1 MSRLEFRCRHRYA
14 SGFTLDVD
22 FATDAPITAL
32 CGPSGSGKTTVLSMI
47 AGLRTPDSG
56 RIQLGDR
63 LLLDTATHINLPPER
78 RRIGYVFQ
86 EHLLF
91 PHLNVRDNL
100 LYGEQRR
107 GKINDGEPR
116 KAATLDELVALLDL
130 DGLLDRQP
138 HTLSGG
144 QRQRVAIGRAL
155 LRGPDLL
162 LLDEPLGSVHETLR
176 TDVIRFLQT
185 EIQTWGIPI
194 LYVTHQADELRELG
208 APVIELE
215 RGQVKKLRAKS

>member
-1 MSRLEFRCRHRYA
+1 MSRLEFRCRHRYS

-56 RIQLGDR
+56 RIQLDDR
-63 LLLDTATHINLPPER
+63 LLLDPATHVNLPPER

-100 LYGEQRR
+100 LYGAQRR
-107 GKINDGEPR
+107 GNCHDGEPR
-116 KAATLDELVALLDL
+116 KAATLDELVVLLDL
-130 DGLLDRQP
+130 AGLLDRQP

-155 LRGPDLL
+155 LSGPDLL

-185 EIQTWGIPI
+185 EIQAWGIPI
-194 LYVTHQADELRELG
+194 LYVTHQTDELRELG
-208 APVIELE
+208 APVIEL
-215 RGQVKKLRAKS
+215 AKGRIA